1 MSLDKLLF
9 VIIIVT
15 DYLIQFKLKMNVNSQ
30 FVVATHI
37 MTLLAGHKL
46 YLKEYACANSEM
58 IAESV
63 NTNPVVIRRILSTLK
78 DANLV
83 ISKSGPNGGSEI
95 ARHPSKIKLSE
106 IYKAVD
112 DEGTLFHMH
121 YGEPNHHCLVGGH
134 IQESLKETM
143 EKAEESIKKV
153 LSKKSLQQ
161 LAKDVLERAGISTD
175 QPSEKISDK
184 LRSMKE
190 EYEKMKLDLQT

>member
-1 MSLDKLLF
+1 
-9 VIIIVT
+9 
-15 DYLIQFKLKMNVNSQ
+15 MNVNSQ

-46 YLKEYACANSEM
+46 YLPEYACANSEM

-63 NTNPVVIRRILSTLK
+63 NTNPVVIRRILSKLR

-83 ISKSGPNGGSEI
+83 ISKSGPHGGSEI
-95 ARHPSKIKLSE
+95 AKHPSKIKLSE

-121 YGEPNHHCLVGGH
+121 YGEPNPFCLVGGH

-143 EKAEESIKKV
+143 GNAEESIKKV
-153 LSKKSLQQ
+153 LSKKSLLQI
-161 LAKDVLERAGISTD
+161 ANDILERAGIATD
-175 QPSEKISDK
+175 QPSEEISIK
-184 LRSMKE
+184 LRLMKQ
-190 EYEKMKLDLQT
+190 EYYNAKIELQT